1 MDLIT
6 SNKSPVRHQNIL
18 QKNSEKN
25 TSKLQLD
32 KKNSIIKNIEQLKNM
47 TSLIQ
52 NIDWLKEEPIIIH
65 LEYNEIH
72 FQQKNHNL

>member
-18 QKNSEKN
+18 QINSEKN

-52 NIDWLKEEPIIIH
+52 NIDWLKKEPIIIH
-65 LEYNEIH
+65 LE
-72 FQQKNHNL
+72 